1 MEVKIPFTEM
11 TAEEL
16 FVVLTGGNG
25 IIAQVN
31 LQEIVEEYRE
41 KYGEITDLVTMVHKM
56 ADETKQNMRL

>member
-1 MEVKIPFTEM
+1 MKVEKPFTEM

-16 FVVLTGGNG
+16 FVVLTGGEG
-25 IIAQVN
+25 MIAQVN

-56 ADETKQNMRL
+56 ADETKEGEA

>member
-1 MEVKIPFTEM
+1 M

-16 FVVLTGGNG
+16 FVVLTGGDG

-31 LQEIVEEYRE
+31 LQEIVEEYRD

-56 ADETKQNMRL
+56 ADETKQNRRP

>member
-1 MEVKIPFTEM
+1 MEVRIPFTEM

-16 FVVLTGGNG
+16 FVVLTGGDG

-31 LQEIVEEYRE
+31 LQEIVEEYKE

-56 ADETKQNMRL
+56 ADDTKYGRF